1 MPHPRKISK
10 NAVDAKSFCMSLIEL
25 TSLCP
30 PPTTPHPTPRHPG
43 PSPCIPT
50 HYENTTPFGIPRK
63 PVFPQFL
70 HGFSMRNLGNIVGRG
85 WGRLLLL
92 LLLLLL
98 ITITWPGGRTC
109 WLRGGCRLRRDAF
122 GPFRGG
128 PRAVNLATGIPR
140 TKCRKQKYDL
150 SMLMMCVLPACLL
163 S

>member
-30 PPTTPHPTPRHPG
+30 LPPTTPHPTPPHPS

-85 WGRLLLL
+85 WGRLVVVVVVVV
-92 LLLLLL
+92 
-98 ITITWPGGRTC
+98 GG
-109 WLRGGCRLRRDAF
+109 GGGGISGGARIRKLQMRIRKLKNCGIGNWNSETTACGF
-122 GPFRGG
+122 GSWKLGLG
-128 PRAVNLATGIPR
+128 N
-140 TKCRKQKYDL
+140 
-150 SMLMMCVLPACLL
+150 
-163 S
+163 